1 MYRALLVARIV
12 FLNMLKSTWRQYR
25 PGKLRKKPGFILA
38 IVYYGVLIAILVY
51 IAWSKWST
59 GEQSLLDPRLSGN
72 TVLEFIGDLLSALVI
87 VFVITRYFIRE
98 GFTMILP
105 DVEFLL
111 YQPLHL
117 WEVYTGM
124 ILGTVMYILLSTTLL
139 SALLVVYGL
148 WLVYIFIYISIYLM
162 LIVEPLFFISSRIIR
177 RSGYFDI
184 AQVIFLGYITIGIFH
199 SLFTSLYTGTPRIS
213 IILSYPVKGPYI
225 LLIKLYELIGHICF
239 LVYFVIIFSTCLLV
253 VSILSK
259 RLDISDFVSFRDI
272 YEIKLSRE
280 LGSSLKREVFTTWST
295 PNDAMRRVIL
305 EFTIYNPRTLLKKY
319 IPIFITATIAGFIV
333 RVVLTRLGVFVLE
346 GPGGVLLI
354 SAVPMGVL
362 YASISFIRELLSN
375 DLKCLWVIRIYS
387 VNIEYFIK
395 LLVAKYSL
403 VLSIILAIITG
414 FIATLSNDFAWLL
427 ALLSSSP
434 IIILVVFI
442 AILITSLF
450 LKRARSLEPASEVF
464 KPIVDPISQLL
475 FIPIAFAAMIAYTI
489 VLLVK
494 IILTNYIYL
503 PIILPPTLLLSYVI
517 FTVTSRFLS
526 RVFLEIDVNF

>member
-1 MYRALLVARIV
+1 
-12 FLNMLKSTWRQYR
+12 
-25 PGKLRKKPGFILA
+25 
-38 IVYYGVLIAILVY
+38 
-51 IAWSKWST
+51 
-59 GEQSLLDPRLSGN
+59 
-72 TVLEFIGDLLSALVI
+72 
-87 VFVITRYFIRE
+87 
-98 GFTMILP
+98 
-105 DVEFLL
+105 
-111 YQPLHL
+111 
-117 WEVYTGM
+117 
-124 ILGTVMYILLSTTLL
+124 
-139 SALLVVYGL
+139 
-148 WLVYIFIYISIYLM
+148 
-162 LIVEPLFFISSRIIR
+162 
-177 RSGYFDI
+177 
-184 AQVIFLGYITIGIFH
+184 
-199 SLFTSLYTGTPRIS
+199 
-213 IILSYPVKGPYI
+213 
-225 LLIKLYELIGHICF
+225 
-239 LVYFVIIFSTCLLV
+239 
-253 VSILSK
+253 
-259 RLDISDFVSFRDI
+259 VSFRDI

-375 DLKCLWVIRIYS
+375 DLKRLWMIRIYS

-464 KPIVDPISQLL
+464 KPIVDPISQFL